1 MENETEEI
9 RSYSFFGLLW
19 YALPSIISMTVSAIY
34 ACVDG
39 YFIGTYVDEQAVS
52 AVELF
57 LPVENLFFAFAF
69 MFGNGG
75 NAELERLYGSKQKEL
90 ADRIFSD
97 LFWIMMLCGLGIT
110 ALLVLLKNPLLVL
123 LGGGAGAGQMGV
135 WLDQY
140 YSICVLQ
147 PFFYISG
154 IALSVLM
161 GGEGLVLRASIF
173 SSVGGLVNI
182 ILDYIFLNNLHMG
195 VPGAALATV
204 IGNIC
209 TFLLFFIHYMPV
221 WKDRR
226 CFRFRLISNFAS
238 IGRICLNGISE
249 MISTLALSVTVLL
262 MNRLMVKAGG
272 EDGVSALLVISYATE
287 FFLAVFNGFNVV
299 VEPLLSYQYGRKDS
313 REIRKLYTYS
323 FTWTVLIAVIG
334 VLGLWL
340 FRKPYLDIFFEKGSS
355 MYYIGIWALVLSLPG
370 IALQGINV
378 YVQSFFTAFSDAV
391 VSGILSALNTFVFMV
406 AAELIMAYLFGEN
419 GLFAAQSVAE
429 TVTLFFSVFFM
440 IHLRNKYGYGR
451 LGKINC

>member
-9 RSYSFFGLLW
+9 RSYSFLGLLW

-97 LFWIMMLCGLGIT
+97 LFWVMMLCGVGIT
-110 ALLVLLKNPLLVL
+110 ALLVLLKNPFLVL

-140 YSICVLQ
+140 YSICILQ
-147 PFFYISG
+147 PVFYISG

-173 SSVGGLVNI
+173 SSIGGLVNI
-182 ILDYIFLNNLHMG
+182 ILDYIFIKNLHMG

-204 IGNIC
+204 IGNTC
-209 TFLLFFIHYMPV
+209 TFLLFFIHYMPI

-226 CFRFRLISNFAS
+226 CFRFRKISNFAS
-238 IGRICLNGISE
+238 IGRICFNGISE

-262 MNRLMVKAGG
+262 MNRLMAKAGG

-287 FFLAVFNGFNVV
+287 FFLAVFNGLNVV

-313 REIRKLYTYS
+313 REIRRDYIYS
-323 FTWTVLIAVIG
+323 FTWTVLIALIG

-340 FRKPYLDIFFEKGSS
+340 FRKSYVDIFFERGSS
-355 MYYIGIWALVLSLPG
+355 MYDIGIRALLLSLPG

-378 YVQSFFTAFSDAV
+378 YAQSFFTAFSDAA
-391 VSGILSALNTFVFMV
+391 VSGILSVLNTFVFMV
-406 AAELIMAYLFGEN
+406 AAELIMAYLFGED
-419 GLFAAQSVAE
+419 GLYAAQSVAE
-429 TVTLFFSVFFM
+429 TVTLIFSVFFM
-440 IHLRNKYGYGR
+440 VRFRNKYGYGR
-451 LGKINC
+451 SGRINC